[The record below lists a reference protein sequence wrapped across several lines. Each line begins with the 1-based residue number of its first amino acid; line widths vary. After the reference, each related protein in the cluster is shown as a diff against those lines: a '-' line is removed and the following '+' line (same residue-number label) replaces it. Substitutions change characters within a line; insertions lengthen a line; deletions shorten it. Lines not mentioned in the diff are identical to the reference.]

1 MTNFNKMLL
10 VAGAT
15 MLFASP
21 ALAAPGS
28 SSAKSATANTKAQIV
43 EPLTLTKVQDLDF
56 ATIVKTPAM
65 VAGVTTT
72 LTLADDGSLSGCA
85 PASGLI
91 CTGTTAAARF
101 KATGTAGQLVYVYTN
116 ASETMVNGNF
126 DVLVFTP
133 NQAVPNATL
142 SLTTSDVTFGVGGSI
157 PVTTLTPPGTYAGTM
172 QVTADYN

>member
-15 MLFASP
+15 VLFASP
-21 ALAAPGS
+21 ALAGPGS
-28 SSAKSATANTKAQIV
+28 SSAKSASATTKAQIV
-43 EPLTLTKVQDLDF
+43 EPLTITKVQDLDF

-72 LTLADDGSLSGCA
+72 LTLADDGSLSGC
-85 PASGLI
+85 SGGLI

-142 SLTTSDVTFGVGGSI
+142 SLATSDVTFGVGGSI
-157 PVTTLTPPGTYAGTM
+157 PVTTLTAPGTYTGTM
-172 QVTADYN
+172 QVTVDYN